1 MINSRYLYNSDTLPL
16 LSILKLNK
24 TQASLS
30 DELSLLLKHTT
41 PSVATHTHSIII
53 IKDTI
58 KPLDIE
64 TWTKKHIK
72 NESPTVEPEEIYQQF
87 IADNSIHVLSVK
99 NLHEIDKCLDSIL
112 ASIQGMIHTPPEAT
126 IQTFTVCIE
135 GIDKFWDN
143 ESFLL
148 HENKR
153 FKMPIVNEIF
163 LKLRLF
169 RDISESWGSVDIRT
183 VLVLNQRNNVIAN
196 RHVCDFEG
204 FVESYMINA
213 EVLDMTKFRLEI
225 NKRVYSNNV

>member
-1 MINSRYLYNSDTLPL
+1 MLSSEYLYSNETLPL
-16 LSILKLNK
+16 VSILKLNK

-41 PSVATHTHSIII
+41 PSVATHTHSILI
-53 IKDTI
+53 IKDTV

-64 TWTKKHIK
+64 TWTKKHIR
-72 NESPTVEPEEIYQQF
+72 NENPTAEPREVYQRF
-87 IADNSIHVLSVK
+87 ITDNSIHVLSVK
-99 NLHEIDKCLDSIL
+99 NLHEIDRCLDSL
-112 ASIQGMIHTPPEAT
+112 LSSIQGMVQTTPGAKT
-126 IQTFTVCIE
+126 QTFTVCIE

-148 HENKR
+148 HESKR

-169 RDISESWGSVDIRT
+169 RDISESSGTIVIRT
-183 VLVLNQRNNVIAN
+183 ILVLNKKNNIIAN
-196 RHVCDFEG
+196 RHVCDFEE
-204 FVESYMINA
+204 FVESFMINA
-213 EVLDMTKFRLEI
+213 EELNMVKFRLEI